1 MRRGLIWCLVAVIG
15 IVVVAFG
22 ATIAAGRS
30 PLLGLD
36 LKGGVSV
43 VLQPQGTANSSELDE
58 AVSIIERRVNGLGV
72 ANSNVARQGGD
83 VVINLPGIKDAQGA
97 LKVLGETATLYF
109 RPVYCLIPAFAAA
122 PATTPTTAPSVN
134 HHRATTPS
142 TTAKALGPPA
152 APIRLTSDVVA
163 SDVAASDVAAS
174 DVAASDVVASD
185 VAAAGSSPTT
195 VPTPATTIVPA
206 EQGTPVPV
214 GSNFVPSAN
223 DCSAS
228 NAAQLPTTP
237 VARDTKNATV
247 ILPYYD
253 NTVRYILGPA
263 DMTGNGVSHAAVV
276 LTSAGQYQVNLTFT
290 NAGSVQFDKIASQRY
305 PYYQQNPSNPPPQA
319 LEAFELDGVV
329 ESAPAIEA
337 PTFNGTAVISGSTAQ
352 PFTSKQASDLAL
364 VLNYGSLPVRFTPQS
379 VQTVSATIGK
389 DSLRAGLLAGIGG
402 VILVL
407 IYMIGYYRILGL
419 IVVLGLA
426 LEGALLFAI
435 ITQLSQSSSLA
446 LTLSGVVGLIVA
458 IGITVD
464 SYVVYF
470 ERLKDEVRSG
480 RTIRQSVDRSFARAF
495 RTVVTADTVAFMAA
509 LILYLL
515 TVGDV
520 KGFAFMLGLSTL
532 LDIVFAYFFI
542 RPATILAGRNPRLL
556 EARFIGVSRGLG
568 ARQVASEV

>member
-1 MRRGLIWCLVAVIG
+1 MRRGLVLCLLAVIG
-15 IVVVAFG
+15 ITVVAFG
-22 ATIAAGRS
+22 ATMAAGHT

-43 VLQPQGTANSSELDE
+43 VLQPQGTANSSELNE

-97 LKVLGETATLYF
+97 LKILGETATLYF
-109 RPVYCLIPAFAAA
+109 RPVYCLIPPYASA
-122 PATTPTTAPSVN
+122 PSPTPTTTPSVN

-142 TTAKALGPPA
+142 TAKALGSSGSD
-152 APIRLTSDVVA
+152 IHLTSHLV
-163 SDVAASDVAAS
+163 
-174 DVAASDVVASD
+174 
-185 VAAAGSSPTT
+185 AAGSSPTT
-195 VPTPATTIVPA
+195 LPIPATTIVPA
-206 EQGTPVPV
+206 QSGSPVPV
-214 GSNFVPSAN
+214 PSNFVPSAN

-228 NAAQLPTTP
+228 NAAQLPSTP
-237 VARDTKNATV
+237 VSRDTAKATV

-253 NTVRYILGPA
+253 NSVRYILGPS
-263 DMTGNGVSHAAVV
+263 DMTGNGVSNASVQ
-276 LTSAGQYQVNLTFT
+276 LSSAGQYSVLLNFT
-290 NAGSVQFDKIASQRY
+290 NAGSIKFDQIAAQRY

-337 PTFNGTAVISGSTAQ
+337 ATFNGTAVISGSTAQ

-364 VLNYGSLPVRFTPQS
+364 VLKYGSLPVRFTPQS
-379 VQTVSATIGK
+379 VQTVTATIGK
-389 DSLRAGLLAGIGG
+389 DSLRAGLLAGVGG

-407 IYMIGYYRILGL
+407 IYMIGYYRALGL
-419 IVVLGLA
+419 IVVAGLA

-435 ITQLSQSSSLA
+435 IAELSRTSSLA
-446 LTLSGVVGLIVA
+446 LTLSGVVGIIVA

-509 LILYLL
+509 AVLYLL

-556 EARFIGVSRGLG
+556 EARFIGISRGLG
-568 ARQVASEV
+568 ARPATSEL

>member
-1 MRRGLIWCLVAVIG
+1 MRRGLIWCLVAVVG
-15 IVVVAFG
+15 ITALAFG
-22 ATIAAGRS
+22 ATMAAGHR

-43 VLQPQGTANSSELDE
+43 VLQPQGTANSSELNE

-72 ANSNVARQGGD
+72 ANSDVARQGGD

-97 LKVLGETATLYF
+97 LKILGQTATLYF
-109 RPVYCLIPAFAAA
+109 RPVYCLIPAFAA
-122 PATTPTTAPSVN
+122 PTTPTTPTTVN
-134 HHRATTPS
+134 HHRANTPS
-142 TTAKALGPPA
+142 TAKALGSPA
-152 APIRLTSDVVA
+152 SNIRLTSAVV
-163 SDVAASDVAAS
+163 
-174 DVAASDVVASD
+174 
-185 VAAAGSSPTT
+185 AAGSSPTT

-206 EQGTPVPV
+206 QQGSPVPV

-228 NAAQLPTTP
+228 NAAQLPSTP
-237 VARDTKNATV
+237 VSKDTANTTV

-253 NTVRYILGPA
+253 NTVRYILGPS
-263 DMTGNGVSHAAVV
+263 DMTGNGVSNASVQ
-276 LTSAGQYQVNLTFT
+276 LSSAGQYSVLLTFT
-290 NAGSVQFDKIASQRY
+290 NAGSVKFDKIASERY

-337 PTFNGTAVISGSTAQ
+337 PSFNGTAVISGSTAQ
-352 PFTSKQASDLAL
+352 PFTAKQASDLAL
-364 VLNYGSLPVRFTPQS
+364 VLKYGSLPVRFTPQS
-379 VQTVSATIGK
+379 VQTVTATIGK

-402 VILVL
+402 VVLVL
-407 IYMIGYYRILGL
+407 IYMIGYYRGLGF
-419 IVVLGLA
+419 IVIVGLL

-435 ITQLSQSSSLA
+435 ISELSRTSSLA

-509 LILYLL
+509 AILYLL

-556 EARFIGVSRGLG
+556 EARFIGLSRGLG
-568 ARQVASEV
+568 ARQATSEI

>member
-1 MRRGLIWCLVAVIG
+1 MRRGLIWCLVAVLG
-15 IVVVAFG
+15 IVAVSFG
-22 ATIAAGRS
+22 ATMAAGHT

-43 VLQPQGTANSSELDE
+43 VLQPQGTANASELNE

-72 ANSNVARQGGD
+72 ANSNVTRQGGD

-109 RPVYCLIPAFAAA
+109 RPVYCLIPPFAAA
-122 PATTPTTAPSVN
+122 PSTTPTTVN

-142 TTAKALGPPA
+142 TAKALGSPA
-152 APIRLTSDVVA
+152 SNIRLTSAVVA
-163 SDVAASDVAAS
+163 
-174 DVAASDVVASD
+174 
-185 VAAAGSSPTT
+185 AGTSPTT

-206 EQGTPVPV
+206 QQGTPVPV

-228 NAAQLPTTP
+228 NAAELPSTP
-237 VARDTKNATV
+237 VARDTATSTV

-263 DMTGNGVSHAAVV
+263 DMTGNGVSTASVQ
-276 LTSAGQYQVNLTFT
+276 LSSAGQYSVLLTFT
-290 NAGSVQFDKIASQRY
+290 NAGSVKFDKIAAERY

-337 PTFNGTAVISGSTAQ
+337 ASFNGTAVISGSTAQ
-352 PFTSKQASDLAL
+352 PFTAKQAGDLAL
-364 VLNYGSLPVRFTPQS
+364 VLKYGSLPVRFTPQS
-379 VQTVSATIGK
+379 VQTVTATIGK

-407 IYMIGYYRILGL
+407 LYMIGYYRALGI
-419 IVVLGLA
+419 IVVVGLL

-435 ITQLSQSSSLA
+435 IAELSRTSSLA

-458 IGITVD
+458 VGITVD

-509 LILYLL
+509 AILYFL

-568 ARQVASEV
+568 ARQATSEM

>member
-1 MRRGLIWCLVAVIG
+1 MRRGLVWCLVAVVG
-15 IVVVAFG
+15 IVVITFG
-22 ATIAAGRS
+22 ATMAAGHT

-43 VLQPQGTANSSELDE
+43 VLQPQGTADASELNE

-97 LKVLGETATLYF
+97 LKILGETATLYF
-109 RPVYCLIPAFAAA
+109 RPVYCLIPAYAAA

-142 TTAKALGPPA
+142 TAKALGSPA
-152 APIRLTSDVVA
+152 ANIRLTSALV
-163 SDVAASDVAAS
+163 
-174 DVAASDVVASD
+174 
-185 VAAAGSSPTT
+185 AAGSTPTT

-228 NAAQLPTTP
+228 NAAQLPSTP
-237 VARDTKNATV
+237 VASDTRNATV

-253 NTVRYILGPA
+253 NSVRYILGPA
-263 DMTGNGVSHAAVV
+263 DMTGNGVSTASVQ
-276 LTSAGQYQVNLTFT
+276 LSTAGQYSVLLNFT
-290 NAGSVQFDKIASQRY
+290 NAGSVQFDKIAAERY

-337 PTFNGTAVISGSTAQ
+337 ASFNGTAVISGSTAQ

-364 VLNYGSLPVRFTPQS
+364 VLKYGSLPVRFTPQS
-379 VQTVSATIGK
+379 VQTVTATIGK

-407 IYMIGYYRILGL
+407 IYMIGYYRALGL
-419 IVVLGLA
+419 IVVVGLA

-435 ITQLSQSSSLA
+435 IAELSRTSSLA

-470 ERLKDEVRSG
+470 ERLKEEVRAG

-509 LILYLL
+509 AILYFL

-542 RPATILAGRNPRLL
+542 RPAVILAGRNPRLL
-556 EARFIGVSRGLG
+556 EARFIGLSRGLG
-568 ARQVASEV
+568 ARQAASEM

>member
-1 MRRGLIWCLVAVIG
+1 MRRGLIWCLVAVVG

-22 ATIAAGRS
+22 ATVAAGHT

-43 VLQPQGTANSSELDE
+43 VLQPQGTANSSELNE

-97 LKVLGETATLYF
+97 LKILGETATLYF

-122 PATTPTTAPSVN
+122 PATTPTTTPSVN

-142 TTAKALGPPA
+142 TAKALGSPA
-152 APIRLTSDVVA
+152 SDIRLTSAVVT
-163 SDVAASDVAAS
+163 
-174 DVAASDVVASD
+174 
-185 VAAAGSSPTT
+185 AGSSPTT

-206 EQGTPVPV
+206 EQGSPVPV
-214 GSNFVPSAN
+214 GSNFAPSAN

-228 NAAQLPTTP
+228 NAAQLPSTP
-237 VARDTKNATV
+237 VSRDTANATV

-253 NTVRYILGPA
+253 NTVRYILGPS
-263 DMTGNGVSHAAVV
+263 DMTGNGVSNASVQ
-276 LTSAGQYQVNLTFT
+276 LSSAGQYSVLLNFT
-290 NAGSVQFDKIASQRY
+290 NAGSVKFDKIASERY
-305 PYYQQNPSNPPPQA
+305 PYYQQDPSNPPPQA

-337 PTFNGTAVISGSTAQ
+337 ATFNGTAVISGSTAQ
-352 PFTSKQASDLAL
+352 PFTSSQASNLAL
-364 VLNYGSLPVRFTPQS
+364 VLKYGSLPVRFTPQS
-379 VQTVSATIGK
+379 VQTVTATIGK
-389 DSLRAGLLAGIGG
+389 DSLRAGLLAGAGG

-407 IYMIGYYRILGL
+407 IYMIGYYRALGF
-419 IVVLGLA
+419 IVVVGLL

-435 ITQLSQSSSLA
+435 ISELSRTSSLA

-542 RPATILAGRNPRLL
+542 RPAVILAGRNPRLL
-556 EARFIGVSRGLG
+556 EARFIGLSRGLG
-568 ARQVASEV
+568 ARQATSEV

>member
-1 MRRGLIWCLVAVIG
+1 MRRGLVWCLVAVVG
-15 IVVVAFG
+15 IVVVTFG
-22 ATIAAGRS
+22 LTLASGHT

-43 VLQPQGTANSSELDE
+43 VLQPQGTANSAELDE

-97 LKVLGETATLYF
+97 LKTLGETATLYF
-109 RPVYCLIPAFAAA
+109 RPVSCLIPAYAAA
-122 PATTPTTAPSVN
+122 PTTTPTTAPSVE
-134 HHRATTPS
+134 HHRATPS
-142 TTAKALGPPA
+142 TTAKALGSPA
-152 APIRLTSDVVA
+152 SDIRLTSARLVG
-163 SDVAASDVAAS
+163 
-174 DVAASDVVASD
+174 
-185 VAAAGSSPTT
+185 AGSSPTT

-206 EQGTPVPV
+206 ESGSPVPV

-237 VARDTKNATV
+237 VSRDTANATV

-253 NTVRYILGPA
+253 NSVRYILGPA
-263 DMTGNGVSHAAVV
+263 DMTGNGVSNASVQ
-276 LTSAGQYQVNLTFT
+276 LSSAGQYSVLLNFT
-290 NAGSVQFDKIASQRY
+290 NAGSVQFDKIAAQRY
-305 PYYQQNPSNPPPQA
+305 PYYQQDPSNPPPQA

-337 PTFNGTAVISGSTAQ
+337 SSFSGTAVISGSTAQ
-352 PFTSKQASDLAL
+352 PFTSSQASNLAL
-364 VLNYGSLPVRFTPQS
+364 VLKYGSLPVRFTPQS

-389 DSLRAGLLAGIGG
+389 DSLRAGLLAGVGG
-402 VILVL
+402 LALVL
-407 IYMIGYYRILGL
+407 LYMIGYYRALGL
-419 IVVLGLA
+419 IVITGLL

-435 ITQLSQSSSLA
+435 ITELSRTSSLA
-446 LTLSGVVGLIVA
+446 LTLSGVVGLIVS

-509 LILYLL
+509 AILYLL

-532 LDIVFAYFFI
+532 LDIVFAYVFI

-556 EARFIGVSRGLG
+556 EARFIGISRGLG
-568 ARQVASEV
+568 ARQATSEL

>member
-1 MRRGLIWCLVAVIG
+1 
-15 IVVVAFG
+15 
-22 ATIAAGRS
+22 
-30 PLLGLD
+30 
-36 LKGGVSV
+36 
-43 VLQPQGTANSSELDE
+43 
-58 AVSIIERRVNGLGV
+58 
-72 ANSNVARQGGD
+72 
-83 VVINLPGIKDAQGA
+83 
-97 LKVLGETATLYF
+97 
-109 RPVYCLIPAFAAA
+109 
-122 PATTPTTAPSVN
+122 
-134 HHRATTPS
+134 
-142 TTAKALGPPA
+142 
-152 APIRLTSDVVA
+152 
-163 SDVAASDVAAS
+163 
-174 DVAASDVVASD
+174 
-185 VAAAGSSPTT
+185 
-195 VPTPATTIVPA
+195 
-206 EQGTPVPV
+206 
-214 GSNFVPSAN
+214 
-223 DCSAS
+223 
-228 NAAQLPTTP
+228 
-237 VARDTKNATV
+237 
-247 ILPYYD
+247 
-253 NTVRYILGPA
+253 
-263 DMTGNGVSHAAVV
+263 MTGNGVSTASVQ
-276 LTSAGQYQVNLTFT
+276 LSTAGQYSVLLTFT
-290 NAGSVQFDKIASQRY
+290 NAGSVQFDKIAAQRY

-337 PTFNGTAVISGSTAQ
+337 ASFNGTAVISGSTAQ
-352 PFTSKQASDLAL
+352 PFTSSQASNLAL
-364 VLNYGSLPVRFTPQS
+364 VLKYGSLPVRFTPQS
-379 VQTVSATIGK
+379 VQTVTATIGK

-402 VILVL
+402 TILVL
-407 IYMIGYYRILGL
+407 IYMIGYYRALGL

-435 ITQLSQSSSLA
+435 IAELSRTSSLA

-509 LILYLL
+509 AILYLL

-568 ARQVASEV
+568 ARQATSEL

>member
-1 MRRGLIWCLVAVIG
+1 MRRGLIWCLVAVVG

-22 ATIAAGRS
+22 GTIAAGHS

-142 TTAKALGPPA
+142 TAKALGPPA
-152 APIRLTSDVVA
+152 TPIRLTSDVVA
-163 SDVAASDVAAS
+163 SDVV
-174 DVAASDVVASD
+174 
-185 VAAAGSSPTT
+185 AAGSSPTT

-206 EQGTPVPV
+206 QQGTPVPV

-263 DMTGNGVSHAAVV
+263 DMTGSGVSHAAVV

-407 IYMIGYYRILGL
+407 IYMIGYYRILGF
-419 IVVLGLA
+419 IVLVGLV

-435 ITQLSQSSSLA
+435 ITELSQTSSLA